1 MNWTQFLGPGAIAIG
16 AYLAAEAAGKARG
29 SRSGVFKKVGVAL
42 ALLAGLSALVALVQF
57 GWVTS
62 PPGWL
67 AASAAA
73 ALLVQGVVAARDLS
87 DGQPDRGC
95 RVAVL
100 ALPLLLV
107 LGGAWLANT
116 VPDLAKRGTDQVTSR
131 MD

>member
-1 MNWTQFLGPGAIAIG
+1 MNWTQFIAPGAVAVG
-16 AYLAAEAAGKARG
+16 AYLAAEAAGKSRG
-29 SRSGVFKKVGVAL
+29 SRSGVFKKIGVAL
-42 ALLAGLSALVALVQF
+42 SLLAGLSSLVALIQF

-73 ALLVQGVVAARDLS
+73 ALLVQGVVAARDLA

-95 RVAVL
+95 RVAML
-100 ALPLLLV
+100 LLPLLLV
-107 LGGAWLANT
+107 LGGAWTVNN
-116 VPDLAKRGTDQVTSR
+116 VPDLAKQGTDQVTSR

>member
-1 MNWTQFLGPGAIAIG
+1 MNWTQFLGPGALAVG
-16 AYLAAEAAGKARG
+16 AYLAAEAAGKSRG
-29 SRSGVFKKVGVAL
+29 SRSGVFKKVGVGL
-42 ALLAGLSALVALVQF
+42 SLLAGLSALVALVQF

-67 AASAAA
+67 AAVAAST
-73 ALLVQGVVAARDLS
+73 LLVQGVVAARDLS

-95 RVAVL
+95 RLAVL

-107 LGGAWLANT
+107 VGGAWLADT